1 MDEGNINEST
11 TKITQKF
18 LKLYTFVIERNG
30 DEVASVSHSSLGNR
44 DPRYLEN
51 ERQSEK
57 WTERMRERRKERERE
72 NERKTERRRIV
83 KGQAEGEE
91 EEEES
96 RVAEKETGFR
106 RAFAIVPDHRA
117 CVCTV
122 VMGCQEQTLAARAL
136 YTNTIILLLSR
147 VRSYRFANPPWTRS
161 LVASLYLSPA
171 SRLIPRRYRQFF
183 FARFNVGTFY
193 TNIAFQHSNSIIR

>member
-1 MDEGNINEST
+1 M
-11 TKITQKF
+11 
-18 LKLYTFVIERNG
+18 NG
-30 DEVASVSHSSLGNR
+30 
-44 DPRYLEN
+44 EN
-51 ERQSEK
+51 KTEK
-57 WTERMRERRKERERE
+57 GGRERER
-72 NERKTERRRIV
+72 NSGRRRIV
-83 KGQAEGEE
+83 KGPAEREEE

-147 VRSYRFANPPWTRS
+147 VRSYRFANPP
-161 LVASLYLSPA
+161 
-171 SRLIPRRYRQFF
+171 
-183 FARFNVGTFY
+183 
-193 TNIAFQHSNSIIR
+193 

>member
-1 MDEGNINEST
+1 MKSQVYLIRFT
-11 TKITQKF
+11 
-18 LKLYTFVIERNG
+18 
-30 DEVASVSHSSLGNR
+30 SLQDR
-44 DPRYLEN
+44 DLRYLEN
-51 ERQSEK
+51 EQQNEK
-57 WTERMRERRKERERE
+57 WMERMRATERER
-72 NERKTERRRIV
+72 ERRRIV

-147 VRSYRFANPPWTRS
+147 VRSYRFANPPWTHS
-161 LVASLYLSPA
+161 LSSHPSISPQPHGSFLVVIVRFLLDLTSVHFCILYEYSFP
-171 SRLIPRRYRQFF
+171 
-183 FARFNVGTFY
+183 TF
-193 TNIAFQHSNSIIR
+193 

>member
-1 MDEGNINEST
+1 MKSQVYFIRFT
-11 TKITQKF
+11 
-18 LKLYTFVIERNG
+18 
-30 DEVASVSHSSLGNR
+30 SLRDR

-51 ERQSEK
+51 ERQNEK
-57 WTERMRERRKERERE
+57 WMERMRQRARAR
-72 NERKTERRRIV
+72 ERRRIV
-83 KGQAEGEE
+83 KGQAEGEEE

-171 SRLIPRRYRQFF
+171 SPLIPRRYRQV
-183 FARFNVGTFY
+183 FARFNVGTFRHSIY
-193 TNIAFQHSNSIIR
+193 EYSFSTFQFEFSNV